1 MSRQKCW
8 WSQLQPQP
16 EHSLLEQAPLLIAGP
31 FSLSSIRTLAALLGC
46 CAFSSIL
53 SCWHSTR
60 WKSFRVLTDNE
71 SLPHSAKLVA
81 AWPPSLCHQ
90 RKVFPPFVLLAQG
103 STPSWLIIGSF
114 SASCK
119 PLPLY
124 EQIQEVL
131 TRLYAVLVK
140 SLRADHSGA
149 SLPWAGSQLISK
161 VIIKCW
167 SPPDGQPP
175 SHPWGAAKNIV
186 FLGSLPVLLTTYPQ
200 QMLIWLL
207 FVL

>member
-1 MSRQKCW
+1 MVTASATARTFTFGASPSPHSW
-8 WSQLQPQP
+8 AIQPVLNP
-16 EHSLLEQAPLLIAGP
+16 YPSCTFRMLCP
-31 FSLSSIRTLAALLGC
+31 FLHTPMLTQ
-46 CAFSSIL
+46 
-53 SCWHSTR
+53 H
-60 WKSFRVLTDNE
+60 RVLTDNE

-81 AWPPSLCHQ
+81 SWPPSLCHQ
-90 RKVFPPFVLLAQG
+90 RKVFPPFVPLAQG

-114 SASCK
+114 SPSCK

-140 SLRADHSGA
+140 SIRADHSGA